1 MALLDIFIG
10 VPQSKYA
17 GLAIVVAMLS
27 VAVAMLMGKD
37 SVPMGQKFIA
47 ILMMFLVALPGLLLS
62 LFQLTCLVTGS
73 GKGTGNK
80 TWWCGAYAWIGT
92 ILSFLYALVIVAVAV
107 LAITRGTDIQ
117 GELSAMNVE
126 MFADAKKAAEKAA
139 KEYFAEA
146 GAVEMPESVPEMPP
160 MEGEVPQIPQMAE
173 SAPASIPMMPPA
185 SDVMI
190 PEDVPSAAE
199 PEMFSTCGAPIGAG
213 Y

>member
-1 MALLDIFIG
+1 MALLDVFIG

-17 GLAIVVAMLS
+17 GLAIVVALLS

-92 ILSFLYALVIVAVAV
+92 ILSFLYALVIVAVAI

-126 MFADAKKAAEKAA
+126 MFEDAKKAAEKAA
-139 KEYFAEA
+139 AEYFAEA
-146 GAVEMPESVPEMPP
+146 NAVEEPKSADMPP
-160 MEGEVPQIPQMAE
+160 MEGEMPPPAPE
-173 SAPASIPMMPPA
+173 SAPAAIPMMPPA
-185 SDVMI
+185 GDVMI
-190 PEDVPSAAE
+190 PEVPDVPSAAE
-199 PEMFSTCGAPIGAG
+199 PEMFSSCGAPIGGA

>member
-126 MFADAKKAAEKAA
+126 MFADAKMAAEKAA

-146 GAVEMPESVPEMPP
+146 GAVEVPTTSELPP
-160 MEGEVPQIPQMAE
+160 MEGEMPPPVVPE
-173 SAPASIPMMPPA
+173 SAPAAIPMMPPA
-185 SDVMI
+185 GDVLI
-190 PEDVPSAAE
+190 PEVPSAAE